1 MKFTMMAA
9 VKRRTPHAED
19 RRDKRQEGREACQK
33 KEKGR
38 REELLLDKKGRKGK
52 VHGLSLAVFNNTI
65 TAAESV
71 FW

>member
-9 VKRRTPHAED
+9 VKRGTPHAED
-19 RRDKRQEGREACQK
+19 RRDKREEKIAKRRK
-33 KEKGR
+33 KEVEKK
-38 REELLLDKKGRKGK
+38 LLLDKKGRKGK